1 MLSSLKVVGI
11 HKITWGGGALF
22 PVVKRPGREAD
33 HSPQSNAEMHDF
45 CTCTWHLNLYILES
59 IGSYSQQQQQQQ
71 R

>member
-11 HKITWGGGALF
+11 HTITWGGALF

-45 CTCTWHLNLYILES
+45 YACTWHLNPYILES
-59 IGSYSQQQQQQQ
+59 IGSYLQQQQQQ